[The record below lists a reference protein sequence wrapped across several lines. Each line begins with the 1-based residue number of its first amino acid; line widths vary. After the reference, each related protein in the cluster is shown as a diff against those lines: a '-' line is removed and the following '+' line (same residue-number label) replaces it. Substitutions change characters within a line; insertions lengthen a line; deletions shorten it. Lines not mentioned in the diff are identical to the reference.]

1 MWKKVGTVFPL
12 LLRNR
17 IWGDTRQSVGKKAIS
32 EFQKLFLNEATRKTF
47 IIK

>member
-17 IWGDTRQSVGKKAIS
+17 IWGVNRQSVGQKAIS
-32 EFQKLFLNEATRKTF
+32 EFQKLFLNEATDKTF